1 MNSSSFNSISELND
15 YKRTLNLSSDTVL
28 IQYLHSIHSNLL
40 EREGNIQEKSFYQ
53 RKLTGDFSNTTSL
66 RKSLLQNRGLLSK
79 LNSENGI
86 SLKTFLEYMNLQELI
101 GERLFKY
108 FNKSKSNAL
117 NKSELIFLN

>member
-53 RKLTGDFSNTTSL
+53 RKLTGDFINTTSL
-66 RKSLLQNRGLLSK
+66 RKSLLQNRSILSK

-117 NKSELIFLN
+117 KK